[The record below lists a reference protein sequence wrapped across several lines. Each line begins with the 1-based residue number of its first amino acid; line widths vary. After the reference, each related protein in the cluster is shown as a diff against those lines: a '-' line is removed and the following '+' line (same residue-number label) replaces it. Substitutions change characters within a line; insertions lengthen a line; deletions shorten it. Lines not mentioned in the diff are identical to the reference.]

1 MIEVRISSVRKND
14 SLEDCSFRKGDL
26 PKESDIPDLISG
38 TQTEDAAYC
47 HSNVERYHSM
57 RVEEENSYLRIDD
70 YAMNAQKRCVVHGI
84 FLANKRKKR
93 EEKR

>member
-1 MIEVRISSVRKND
+1 M
-14 SLEDCSFRKGDL
+14 EDCSFRKGDL

-38 TQTEDAAYC
+38 TQTEDVAYC
-47 HSNVERYHSM
+47 HRNVERYHSM
-57 RVEEENSYLRIDD
+57 RVEEENLYLRIDD
-70 YAMNAQKRCVVHGI
+70 YAMNAKRCVVHGI

>member
-1 MIEVRISSVRKND
+1 M
-14 SLEDCSFRKGDL
+14 EDCSFRKGDL

-38 TQTEDAAYC
+38 TQTEDVAYC
-47 HSNVERYHSM
+47 HRNVERYHSM
-57 RVEEENSYLRIDD
+57 RVED
-70 YAMNAQKRCVVHGI
+70 AMNAQKRCVVHGI

>member
-1 MIEVRISSVRKND
+1 M
-14 SLEDCSFRKGDL
+14 EDCSFRKGDL

-38 TQTEDAAYC
+38 TQTEDVAYC
-47 HSNVERYHSM
+47 HRNVERYHSM
-57 RVEEENSYLRIDD
+57 RVEEDNLYLRIDD